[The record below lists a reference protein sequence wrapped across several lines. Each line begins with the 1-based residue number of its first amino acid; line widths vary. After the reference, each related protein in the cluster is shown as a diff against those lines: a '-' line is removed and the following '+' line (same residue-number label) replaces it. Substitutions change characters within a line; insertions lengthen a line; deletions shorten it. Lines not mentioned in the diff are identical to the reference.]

1 MAEPRDASQIRI
13 KGEPIGYAS
22 GLAIRLIF
30 MREIEWAPPHQRS
43 SGIRRIEDREMKL
56 HDLSQIIEDE
66 DHAKP
71 LVAPL
76 KSFYRDITL
85 NEEGVRRLPIVAACA
100 APPNRKI
107 DGNIPNYAP
116 LLRLSIPHKIWS
128 DWEGERVETQIAEV
142 LNSEAKSSNEQSSP
156 KLELIC
162 NFADTMAFFGQG
174 HVAYSISLL
183 FRPDSFPR
191 DDEDVRP
198 DIPIFPGVILSLLD
212 LARSDAQTST
222 RSDITL
228 GFVDDPAG
236 LKTLEDFVR
245 HRLRALAN
253 PAKENQS
260 VRAAPDIP
268 AEQCDIFNGIIWPIR
283 KSKQWTQPKCD
294 DETDFASFKFSHLRS
309 ATCEIVQ
316 FTEFERL
323 HRYVTDAKDYK
334 AKADSFGK
342 GIAGLAQNVIDLDD
356 QDDHEVSDSLSS
368 AGTIGG
374 YSHFISA
381 RSVVRFYQ
389 QSRSFDRMQHFLGG
403 DPYFYLTVL
412 AASYNEYLTNRAAHD
427 LSRLN
432 PGILIEASP
441 LESTKAELTAR
452 YKIFATRLRP
462 MIPNLFRYNTEAAL
476 FDHIHE
482 RRGIA
487 HRRETIEK
495 ELSRYETIAHDFENL
510 NLQRS
515 NSQFNVLIVILALWS
530 AFGALATAADLFVAL
545 HADPTSEKTK
555 EAVVDLSKTFNERLM
570 EISFLMA
577 FVGLALAAGI
587 SLIYLLKGCKPII
600 KEFLAARDARRL
612 QTFNIDDLEN

>member
-1 MAEPRDASQIRI
+1 MAELQGGSQIRI

-30 MREIEWAPPHQRS
+30 LREIEWAPPHQRS

-56 HDLSQIIEDE
+56 HDLSRIIETE
-66 DHAKP
+66 DNAKP
-71 LVAPL
+71 LVGPL
-76 KSFYRDITL
+76 RSFYSDITL

-100 APPNRKI
+100 APPNSKI

-116 LLRLSIPHKIWS
+116 LLRLSIPLKVWS

-142 LNSEAKSSNEQSSP
+142 VNADAESANEQAQS
-156 KLELIC
+156 KFELIC
-162 NFADTMAFFGQG
+162 NFADTMAFFGYG

-191 DDEDVRP
+191 HDTDTRP
-198 DIPIFPGVILSLLD
+198 GIPVFPGVILSLLE
-212 LARSDAQTST
+212 LARSEAQTST
-222 RSDITL
+222 RSDVML
-228 GFVDDPAG
+228 GFVDDPSG
-236 LKTLEDFVR
+236 SRTLEDFVS
-245 HRLRALAN
+245 HRLQALAN
-253 PAKENQS
+253 PAKENHS
-260 VRAAPDIP
+260 VRAAPDCSF
-268 AEQCDIFNGIIWPIR
+268 EHCDVFSGVIWPIR
-283 KSKQWTQPKCD
+283 RSKQWTQPKCD
-294 DETDFASFKFSHLRS
+294 DEADFAAFKFRHLRS

-316 FTEFERL
+316 FSEFERL
-323 HRYVTDAKDYK
+323 HRYMADAKEYK
-334 AKADSFGK
+334 ATADPFGK

-356 QDDHEVSDSLSS
+356 QDAHEVSDSLFS

-389 QSRSFDRMQHFLGG
+389 QSRSFERMQHFLGG

-432 PGILIEASP
+432 PGVLIEASP
-441 LESTKAELTAR
+441 LESTKAELAAR
-452 YKIFATRLRP
+452 YKIFAAHLRP
-462 MIPNLFRYNTEAAL
+462 MIPNLFRYNTESAL

-545 HADPTSEKTK
+545 HADTNSERTK
-555 EAVVDLSKTFNERLM
+555 ETVIDLSKRLNERLM
-570 EISFLMA
+570 EYSFLIA
-577 FVGLALAAGI
+577 FIGLALAAGI
-587 SLIYLLKGCKPII
+587 SLIFLLIGIKPII
-600 KEFLAARDARRL
+600 REFFASRAARRS
-612 QTFNIDDLEN
+612 QNFSVDDLEN

>member
-1 MAEPRDASQIRI
+1 MTELRDANQIKI

-30 MREIEWAPPHQRS
+30 LREIEWAPPNQRS
-43 SGIRRIEDREMKL
+43 WGIRRIEDREMRL
-56 HDLSQIIEDE
+56 HDLSQIIEGE

-76 KSFYRDITL
+76 RSFYSDITL
-85 NEEGVRRLPIVAACA
+85 NEEGIRRLPIVAACV

-107 DGNIPNYAP
+107 DGNVPNCAP
-116 LLRLSIPHKIWS
+116 MLRLSIPRKIWS
-128 DWEGERVETQIAEV
+128 DWEGERVETQIAEA
-142 LNSEAKSSNEQSSP
+142 LNSEVDSLDEQSS
-156 KLELIC
+156 KLELLC
-162 NFADTMAFFGQG
+162 NFADTMAFFGHG

-183 FRPDSFPR
+183 FRPDSFPQHDKDAR
-191 DDEDVRP
+191 SN
-198 DIPIFPGVILSLLD
+198 IPIFPGVILSLLD

-228 GFVDDPAG
+228 GFVGDPSG
-236 LKTLEDFVR
+236 LKTLEDFVC

-253 PAKENQS
+253 PAEENRT
-260 VRAAPDIP
+260 VRVAPESP
-268 AEQCDIFNGIIWPIR
+268 AEHCDIFSGVIWPIR
-283 KSKQWTQPKCD
+283 KSKQWIEPKCD
-294 DETDFASFKFSHLRS
+294 DETDFASFKFRHLRS

-323 HRYVTDAKDYK
+323 RRYVTDAKEYN
-334 AKADSFGK
+334 ATADSFGK
-342 GIAGLAQNVIDLDD
+342 GIAGLAQNVIDLED
-356 QDDHEVSDSLSS
+356 QDAHEVSDSLFS
-368 AGTIGG
+368 AGSIGG

-389 QSRSFDRMQHFLGG
+389 QSRSFERMQHFLGG

-412 AASYNEYLTNRAAHD
+412 AASYNEYLINRAAHD

-441 LESTKAELTAR
+441 LESTKAELAAR
-452 YKIFATRLRP
+452 YKIFAAHLRP

-487 HRRETIEK
+487 RRRETIEK
-495 ELSRYETIAHDFENL
+495 ELSRYETIAHDFEGL

-515 NSQFNVLIVILALWS
+515 NSRFNLLIVILALWS

-545 HADPTSEKTK
+545 HADPKSERTK
-555 EAVVDLSKTFNERLM
+555 ELVVDFSKAFNERLM
-570 EISFLMA
+570 EATFWMA

-587 SLIYLLKGCKPII
+587 SLIYLLKGVIPIARD
-600 KEFLAARDARRL
+600 FLAARRPRPPRSFS
-612 QTFNIDDLEN
+612 TDDLEN